1 MAFLLM
7 DGPKLASFEAT
18 GLGSAHK
25 QEASVK
31 FIRRTAILAAAALA
45 VASPASAQKS
55 ADTLRIMFV
64 DAVPNIDMYF
74 NSQRT
79 GLILAHQAWDM
90 LVHRDPATF
99 EIKPALATDWKF
111 TDDKTLDLTIRQG
124 VKFHDGST
132 LSPDDVVYTINMA
145 ANPESKV
152 ATPSNYAWID
162 KAEKTGDWTVRIKMK
177 KPTPAALEYLAM
189 VTPIHP
195 KAYRE
200 KVGPEEFARKPVGA
214 GPYKIVKNEQGKE
227 VVFERFEGYWA
238 GSPKGKPAIK
248 TLHVRFV
255 PDLATEVTELLAQ
268 RADWIWNIN
277 PDQADSINKTPY
289 LQAVRQESMRVGYL
303 SIDAAGRSGAGNPLT
318 KLKVRQAI
326 WHAIDRKAMADKLI
340 GGGSR
345 VPPAPCF
352 PTQFGCDAAAAVKY
366 DYDPA
371 KAKALL
377 AEAGFANGFD
387 IEFVTYVQPTS
398 WSAAIQNY
406 LQAVGI
412 RPKITQLQV
421 AAAIQKS
428 WRGENPLYHGSWG
441 SYSINDVSAILP
453 VMFGGGNDDYA
464 RDPELI
470 KLVEAGGATADKE
483 ARKKAYSAA
492 IKRATE
498 NAYWLPLFT
507 YVNTYA
513 FAKQLEFK
521 TFPDELPRFYLA
533 KWK

>member
-1 MAFLLM
+1 M
-7 DGPKLASFEAT
+7 KLA
-18 GLGSAHK
+18 
-25 QEASVK
+25 
-31 FIRRTAILAAAALA
+31 RRTAILAAAALA
-45 VASPASAQKS
+45 LASPAQAQKS
-55 ADTLRIMFV
+55 ADTLRILFT

-111 TDDKTLDLTIRQG
+111 TDDSTLDLTIRQG

-145 ANPESKV
+145 ANPDSKV

-162 KAEKTGDWTVRIKMK
+162 KAEKTGDWTVRIRMK

-200 KVGPEEFARKPVGA
+200 RVGPEEFARKPIGA
-214 GPYKIVKNEQGKE
+214 GPYRIVKNEQAKE
-227 VVFERFEGYWA
+227 VVYERFDDYWA

-255 PDLATEVTELLAQ
+255 PDLATSMTELLAQ

-277 PDQADSINKTPY
+277 PDQANDVNRMPH

-318 KLKVRQAI
+318 NQKVRQAI
-326 WHAIDRKAMADKLI
+326 WHAINRQEIADKLVQ
-340 GGGSR
+340 GGSR
-345 VPPAPCF
+345 VPIAPCF
-352 PTQFGCDAAAAVKY
+352 PTQFGCDADAAVKY
-366 DYDPA
+366 AYDPA

-377 AEAGFANGFD
+377 AEAGFPNGFE
-387 IEFVTYVQPTS
+387 IELVSYVQPTS
-398 WSAAIQNY
+398 WTAAMQNY

-412 RPKITQLQV
+412 KPKITQLQV
-421 AAAIQKS
+421 AAAIAKA
-428 WRGENPLYHGSWG
+428 WKGENPLYHGSWG
-441 SYSINDVSAILP
+441 SYSINDVSAIFP

-464 RDPELI
+464 RDPELT
-470 KLVEAGGATADKE
+470 KLVEAGGATADPAKRKE
-483 ARKKAYSAA
+483 AYSAA
-492 IKRATE
+492 IKLMTE
-498 NAYWLPLFT
+498 KAYWLPLFT
-507 YVNTYA
+507 YVSTYA
-513 FAKQLEFK
+513 FAKQLQFK
-521 TFPDELPRFYLA
+521 TFPDELPRFYMA
-533 KWK
+533 KWQ

>member
-1 MAFLLM
+1 M
-7 DGPKLASFEAT
+7 KL
-18 GLGSAHK
+18 
-25 QEASVK
+25 
-31 FIRRTAILAAAALA
+31 IRRTALLAAATMAIA
-45 VASPASAQKS
+45 PSVWAQKA
-55 ADTLRIMFV
+55 ADTLRIAFV

-99 EIKPALATDWKF
+99 EIKPALATAWKF
-111 TDDKTLDLTIRQG
+111 VDDKTLELTIRQG

-145 ANPESKV
+145 ANPDNKL

-162 KAEKTGDWTVRIKMK
+162 KAEKTGDWIVQIKMK
-177 KPTPAALEYLAM
+177 RPTPAALEYLAM

-200 KVGPEEFARKPVGA
+200 KVGPEGFAAKPIGA

-227 VVFERFEGYWA
+227 VVYERFEDYWA

-248 TLHVRFV
+248 TLHVRFI
-255 PDLATEVTELLAQ
+255 PELATVVTELLAQ
-268 RADWIWNIN
+268 RIDWMWNLN
-277 PDQADSINKTPY
+277 PDQVGNVNRVPF
-289 LQAVRQESMRVGYL
+289 LQAVSQESMRVGYL

-318 KLKVRQAI
+318 NVKVRQAI
-326 WHAIDRKAMADKLI
+326 WHAIDRQQIADKLI
-340 GGGSR
+340 TGGSR
-345 VPPAPCF
+345 VPQAPCF
-352 PTQFGCDAAAAVKY
+352 PTQFGCDADAAVKY
-366 DYDPA
+366 PYDPA

-377 AEAGFANGFD
+377 AEAGFPNGFD
-387 IEFVTYVQPTS
+387 VEFVTYVQPTQ

-412 RPKITQLQV
+412 RAKITQLQV
-421 AAAIQKS
+421 STAIQRAQ
-428 WRGENPLYHGSWG
+428 RGENPLYHGSWG
-441 SYSINDVSAILP
+441 SYSINDVSAIFP
-453 VMFGGGNDDYA
+453 VMYGGGGDDYA
-464 RDPELI
+464 RDPELQ
-470 KLVEAGGATADKE
+470 KLIADGGSTADVE

-492 IKRATE
+492 VKLMTE
-498 NAYWLPLFT
+498 KAYWLPLFT
-507 YVNTYA
+507 YVNRYA
-513 FAKQLEFK
+513 FTRQLEFP

>member
-1 MAFLLM
+1 M
-7 DGPKLASFEAT
+7 KLA
-18 GLGSAHK
+18 
-25 QEASVK
+25 
-31 FIRRTAILAAAALA
+31 RRSAILAAAALA
-45 VASPASAQKS
+45 LASPAQAQKN
-55 ADTLRIMFV
+55 ADTLRILFT

-90 LVHRDPATF
+90 LVHRDPSNF

-111 TDDKTLDLTIRQG
+111 TDDSTLDLTIRQG

-145 ANPESKV
+145 ANPDSKV

-200 KVGPEEFARKPVGA
+200 RVGPEEFARKPVGA
-214 GPYKIVKNEQGKE
+214 GPYKIVRNEQAKE
-227 VVFERFEGYWA
+227 VVYERFDDYWA

-255 PDLATEVTELLAQ
+255 PDLATSMTELLAQ

-277 PDQADSINKTPY
+277 PDQANDVNRMPH
-289 LQAVRQESMRVGYL
+289 LQSVRQESMRVGYL

-318 KLKVRQAI
+318 NQKVRQAI
-326 WHAIDRKAMADKLI
+326 WHAINRQEMADKLVQ
-340 GGGSR
+340 GGSR
-345 VPPAPCF
+345 VPIAPCF
-352 PTQFGCDAAAAVKY
+352 PTQFGCDADAAVKY
-366 DYDPA
+366 PYDPA

-377 AEAGFANGFD
+377 AEAGFPNGFE
-387 IEFVTYVQPTS
+387 IELVTYVQPTS
-398 WSAAIQNY
+398 WTAAMQNY

-412 RPKITQLQV
+412 KPKITQLQV
-421 AAAIQKS
+421 AAAIAKA
-428 WRGENPLYHGSWG
+428 WKGENPLYHGSWG
-441 SYSINDVSAILP
+441 SYSINDVSAIFP
-453 VMFGGGNDDYA
+453 VMYGGGNDDYA
-464 RDPELI
+464 RDPELT
-470 KLVEAGGATADKE
+470 KLVEAGGATADPAK
-483 ARKKAYSAA
+483 RKQAYSAA
-492 IKRATE
+492 IKLMTE
-498 NAYWLPLFT
+498 KAYWLPLFT

-513 FAKQLEFK
+513 FSKQLQFR
-521 TFPDELPRFYLA
+521 TFPDELPRFYMA
-533 KWK
+533 KWQ

>member
-1 MAFLLM
+1 M
-7 DGPKLASFEAT
+7 KIT
-18 GLGSAHK
+18 
-25 QEASVK
+25 
-31 FIRRTAILAAAALA
+31 RRTALLSGTAAALGA
-45 VASPASAQKS
+45 ATAASPAFAQKT
-55 ADTLRIMFV
+55 ADTLRILFN
-64 DAVPNIDMYF
+64 DAVPNVDMYF

-99 EIKPALATDWKF
+99 EIKPSLATDWKF
-111 TDDKTLDLTIRQG
+111 TDDNTLDLTIRQG
-124 VKFHDGST
+124 VKFHDGSALT
-132 LSPDDVVYTINMA
+132 PDDVVYTINMA
-145 ANPESKV
+145 ADPASKV

-200 KVGPEEFARKPVGA
+200 KVGPEGFSAKPIGA
-214 GPYKIVKNEQGKE
+214 GPYKIVKNDQGKE
-227 VVFERFEGYWA
+227 VFFERFDDYWK
-238 GSPKGKPAIK
+238 GSPKGVPAIK
-248 TLHVRFV
+248 KLHVRFV
-255 PDLATEVTELLAQ
+255 PDLATSVTELLAQ

-277 PDQADSINKTPY
+277 PDQTDSINKMPF

-303 SIDAAGRSGAGNPLT
+303 SIDAAGRTGADNPLT

-326 WHAIDRKAMADKLI
+326 WHAVDRKQFADKLV

-352 PTQFGCDAAAAVKY
+352 PSQFGCDADAAVKY

-377 AEAGFANGFD
+377 AEAGFPNGFD

-398 WSAAIQNY
+398 WPASVQSY

-412 RPKITQLQV
+412 RAKITQLQV
-421 AAAIQKS
+421 APAIQKAQK
-428 WRGENPLYHGSWG
+428 GEAPLYMGSWG

-453 VMFGGGNDDYA
+453 VMFGAGALDNYSK
-464 RDPELI
+464 DPELE
-470 KLVEAGGATADKE
+470 KLIAEGGATSNTE
-483 ARKKAYSAA
+483 VRKKAYSAA
-492 IKRATE
+492 VKIATE
-498 NAYWLPLFT
+498 KAYWLPINT

-513 FAKQLEFK
+513 FAKGLEFK
-521 TFPDELPRFYLA
+521 TFPDELPRFYFA

>member
-1 MAFLLM
+1 V
-7 DGPKLASFEAT
+7 KL
-18 GLGSAHK
+18 
-25 QEASVK
+25 
-31 FIRRTAILAAAALA
+31 IRRTAILAAASLA
-45 VASPASAQKS
+45 VAPPAFAQKA
-55 ADTLRIMFV
+55 ADTLRIQFV
-64 DAVPNIDMYF
+64 DAVPNVDMYF

-79 GLILAHQAWDM
+79 GLILAHHAWDM

-111 TDDKTLDLTIRQG
+111 AEDNSLDLTIRQG

-132 LSPDDVVYTINMA
+132 LSVDDVVYTINMV
-145 ANPESKV
+145 ANPDSKV

-162 KAEKTGDWTVRIKMK
+162 KAEKTGDYGVRIKMK
-177 KPTPAALEYLAM
+177 RPTPAALEYLAM

-200 KVGPEEFARKPVGA
+200 KVGPEGFAAKPVGA

-227 VVFERFEGYWA
+227 VVFERFDDYWA

-268 RADWIWNIN
+268 RTDWIWNIN
-277 PDQADSINKTPY
+277 PDQIESINKMLH

-303 SIDAAGRSGAGNPLT
+303 SIDAAGRTGKDNPLT
-318 KLKVRQAI
+318 NLKVRQAI
-326 WHAIDRKAMADKLI
+326 WHAIDRQEMANKLI
-340 GGGSR
+340 QGGSR

-352 PTQFGCDAAAAVKY
+352 PTQFGCDADAAVKY
-366 DYDPA
+366 AYDPA

-387 IEFVTYVQPTS
+387 IELVTYVAVTS
-398 WSAAIQNY
+398 WTAAIQNY

-412 RPKITQLQV
+412 RAKITQMQV
-421 AAAIQKS
+421 APAIQKS
-428 WRGENPLYHGSWG
+428 MRGETPLFHGSWG
-441 SYSINDVSAILP
+441 SYSINDVSAIFP
-453 VMFGGGNDDYA
+453 VMFGKDENYNYS
-464 RDPELI
+464 RDPEVE
-470 KLVEAGGATADKE
+470 KLVAEGGNTSDPAI
-483 ARKKAYSAA
+483 RKKAYSAA
-492 IKRATE
+492 VKLMTE
-498 NAYWLPLFT
+498 KAYWLPLFT
-507 YVNTYA
+507 YVNAYA
-513 FAKQLEFK
+513 FSKQLEFK
-521 TFPDELPRFYLA
+521 TFPDELPRFYFA

>member
-1 MAFLLM
+1 M
-7 DGPKLASFEAT
+7 KLS
-18 GLGSAHK
+18 
-25 QEASVK
+25 
-31 FIRRTAILAAAALA
+31 RRTALLAAAGSA
-45 VASPASAQKS
+45 VAPSAFAQKG
-55 ADTLRIMFV
+55 ADTLRIQFI
-64 DAVPNIDMYF
+64 DAVPNVDMYF

-79 GLILAHQAWDM
+79 GLIMAHQAWDM
-90 LVHRDPATF
+90 LVHRDPESFA
-99 EIKPALATDWKF
+99 IKPALATDWKF
-111 TDDKTLDLTIRQG
+111 AEDNSLDLTIRQG

-152 ATPSNYAWID
+152 ATPSNYSWID
-162 KAEKTGDWTVRIKMK
+162 KAEKTGDWTVRIRMK
-177 KPTPAALEYLAM
+177 RPTPAALEYLAM

-200 KVGPEEFARKPVGA
+200 KVGPEGFAARPVGA

-227 VVFERFEGYWA
+227 VVFERFDDYWT

-268 RADWIWNIN
+268 RTDWIWNIN
-277 PDQADSINKTPY
+277 PDQADNINRTPF
-289 LQAVRQESMRVGYL
+289 LQAVRQESMRIGYL
-303 SIDAAGRSGAGNPLT
+303 SIDAAGRSGTDNPLT
-318 KLKVRQAI
+318 KLNVRQAI
-326 WHAIDRKAMADKLI
+326 WHAVDRKAFADKLV

-352 PTQFGCDAAAAVKY
+352 PSQFGCDANAAVLY

-377 AEAGFANGFD
+377 AEAGFPNGF
-387 IEFVTYVQPTS
+387 ETELLTYVQPTS
-398 WSAAIQNY
+398 WPAAVQNY

-412 RPKITQLQV
+412 RAKINQMQV
-421 AAAIQKS
+421 APAIQKA
-428 WRGENPLYHGSWG
+428 WHGEAPLYMGSWG
-441 SYSINDVSAILP
+441 SYSINDVSAIFP
-453 VMFGGGNDDYA
+453 VMFGKDANDNYSK
-464 RDPELI
+464 DPELE
-470 KLVEAGGATADKE
+470 KLVAEGGATSDPE

-492 IKRATE
+492 IKIATE
-498 NAYWLPLFT
+498 KAYWLPINT

-513 FAKQLEFK
+513 FAKALDFK
-521 TFPDELPRFYLA
+521 TYPDELPRFYLA

>member
-1 MAFLLM
+1 V
-7 DGPKLASFEAT
+7 KL
-18 GLGSAHK
+18 
-25 QEASVK
+25 
-31 FIRRTAILAAAALA
+31 IRRTAILAAASLALA
-45 VASPASAQKS
+45 PPAFAQKS
-55 ADTLRIMFV
+55 ADTLRIQFV
-64 DAVPNIDMYF
+64 DAVPNLDMYF

-79 GLILAHQAWDM
+79 GLILAHHAWDM

-111 TDDKTLDLTIRQG
+111 AEDNSLDLTIRQG

-132 LSPDDVVYTINMA
+132 LSADDVVYTINMV
-145 ANPESKV
+145 ANPDSKV

-162 KAEKTGDWTVRIKMK
+162 KAEKTGDYGVRIKMK
-177 KPTPAALEYLAM
+177 RPTPAALEYLAM

-200 KVGPEEFARKPVGA
+200 KVGPEGFAAKPVGA

-227 VVFERFEGYWA
+227 VVFERFDDYWA

-268 RADWIWNIN
+268 RTDWIWNIN
-277 PDQADSINKTPY
+277 PDQIESINKMPH

-303 SIDAAGRSGAGNPLT
+303 SIDAAGRTGKDNPLT

-326 WHAIDRKAMADKLI
+326 WHAIDRQEMANRLI
-340 GGGSR
+340 TGGSR

-352 PTQFGCDAAAAVKY
+352 PTQFGCDADAAVKY
-366 DYDPA
+366 AYDPA

-387 IEFVTYVQPTS
+387 IELVTYVAVTS
-398 WSAAIQNY
+398 WTAAIQNY

-412 RPKITQLQV
+412 RAKITQMQV
-421 AAAIQKS
+421 APAIQKS
-428 WRGENPLYHGSWG
+428 MRGETPLFHGSWG
-441 SYSINDVSAILP
+441 SYSINDVSAIFP
-453 VMFGGGNDDYA
+453 VMFGKDENYNYA
-464 RDPELI
+464 RDPELE
-470 KLVEAGGATADKE
+470 KLVAEGGNTSDPAV
-483 ARKKAYSAA
+483 RKKAYSAA
-492 IKRATE
+492 VKLMTE

-507 YVNTYA
+507 YVNAYA
-513 FAKQLEFK
+513 FSKQLEFK
-521 TFPDELPRFYLA
+521 TFPDELPRFYFA

>member
-1 MAFLLM
+1 V
-7 DGPKLASFEAT
+7 KLS
-18 GLGSAHK
+18 
-25 QEASVK
+25 
-31 FIRRTAILAAAALA
+31 RRTALLTAAGA
-45 VASPASAQKS
+45 VMAPPAFAQKS
-55 ADTLRIMFV
+55 ADTLRILFV
-64 DAVPNIDMYF
+64 DAVPNVDMYF

-99 EIKPALATDWKF
+99 EIKPALATEWRFAEDNS
-111 TDDKTLDLTIRQG
+111 LDLTIRQG

-132 LSPDDVVYTINMA
+132 LSADDVVYTINMA

-162 KAEKTGDWTVRIKMK
+162 KAEKTGEFAVRIHMK

-200 KVGPEEFARKPVGA
+200 NVGPEGFAAKPVGA
-214 GPYKIVKNEQGKE
+214 GPYKIVRNEQGKE
-227 VVFERFEGYWA
+227 ILFERFEDYWA

-248 TLHVRFV
+248 NLHVRFV
-255 PDLATEVTELLAQ
+255 PDLATTMTELLAQ

-277 PDQADSINKTPY
+277 PDQLASVNKVPF
-289 LQAVRQESMRVGYL
+289 LQAVQQESMRIGYL
-303 SIDAAGRSGAGNPLT
+303 SIDAAGRSGKDNPLT
-318 KLKVRQAI
+318 NLKVRQAI
-326 WHAIDRKAMADKLI
+326 WHAVNRQEMADKLVQ
-340 GGGSR
+340 GGSR
-345 VPPAPCF
+345 VPVAPCF
-352 PTQFGCDAAAAVKY
+352 PTQFGCDADAAVKY

-377 AEAGFANGFD
+377 AEAGFPSGFE

-412 RPKITQLQV
+412 RAKITQLQV
-421 AAAIQKS
+421 APAIQKA
-428 WRGENPLYHGSWG
+428 WKGEAPLYHGSWG
-441 SYSINDVSAILP
+441 SYSINDVSAIFP
-453 VMFGGGNDDYA
+453 VMYGKDANDNYS
-464 RDPELI
+464 RDPELER
-470 KLVEAGGATADKE
+470 LVAEGGAANDAA

-492 IKRATE
+492 IKLMTE
-498 NAYWLPLFT
+498 KAYWLPLFT
-507 YVNTYA
+507 YVNAYA
-513 FAKQLEFK
+513 FAKALDFK
-521 TFPDELPRFYLA
+521 TYPDELPRFYLA